1 MEKREIVIAMWS
13 VNNKTQILVYTLS
26 GDGQLMTTL
35 MLSVWLWEEDWT
47 MRFQV
52 HVKNFYGH

>member
-26 GDGQLMTTL
+26 GDGQSMTTL